1 MARTSNELRD
11 LRILEDTRYVSFKRC
26 DHLRTRVDELWEHA
40 QVCLAGGGSR
50 RRILAIIGES
60 GTGKTTSL
68 KYVLGDF
75 PEMKQYRDASGRL
88 IIPMI
93 SIEVPRPCTTK
104 DIAIRIL
111 QELGVE
117 ASHSANEY
125 DLWQAVKAQL
135 RECGTILV
143 HLDESQHLLAA
154 DTAAAVRKL
163 QDRFKSLLSIEDWPL
178 HLILSGVIDL
188 ATLFTGDQQLANRST
203 VMRFENLLFPGDKAI
218 VVNVLQ
224 DIASDHCGLT
234 LSPALLTDDFLGRV
248 VKAAGGGIGTL
259 IEFIRAACYKALSKG
274 HKALGPKD
282 FAFAYSRFSGS
293 RELDNIITA
302 KTWQDIDRAK
312 ALADLLRPERRN
324 RRPGKDAA

>member
-1 MARTSNELRD
+1 M
-11 LRILEDTRYVSFKRC
+11 
-26 DHLRTRVDELWEHA
+26 
-40 QVCLAGGGSR
+40 
-50 RRILAIIGES
+50 
-60 GTGKTTSL
+60 
-68 KYVLGDF
+68 
-75 PEMKQYRDASGRL
+75 
-88 IIPMI
+88 
-93 SIEVPRPCTTK
+93 
-104 DIAIRIL
+104 
-111 QELGVE
+111 
-117 ASHSANEY
+117 
-125 DLWQAVKAQL
+125 
-135 RECGTILV
+135 
-143 HLDESQHLLAA
+143 
-154 DTAAAVRKL
+154 
-163 QDRFKSLLSIEDWPL
+163 
-178 HLILSGVIDL
+178 IDL